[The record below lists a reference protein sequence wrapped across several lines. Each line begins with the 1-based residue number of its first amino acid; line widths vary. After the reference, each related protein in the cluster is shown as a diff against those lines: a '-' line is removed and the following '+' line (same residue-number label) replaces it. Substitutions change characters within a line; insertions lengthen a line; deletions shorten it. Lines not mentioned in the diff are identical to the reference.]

1 MGVAGRRGRR
11 QMKVRRR
18 GKTDESMRDEGNKAI
33 KVEGDR
39 RRGNQE

>member
-1 MGVAGRRGRR
+1 MGVAGRRVRR

-18 GKTDESMRDEGNKAI
+18 GKTDESMQDKGNKAI

-39 RRGNQE
+39 GRGNQE

>member
-18 GKTDESMRDEGNKAI
+18 GKTDESMRDEGNKVI
-33 KVEGDR
+33 KVEG
-39 RRGNQE
+39 